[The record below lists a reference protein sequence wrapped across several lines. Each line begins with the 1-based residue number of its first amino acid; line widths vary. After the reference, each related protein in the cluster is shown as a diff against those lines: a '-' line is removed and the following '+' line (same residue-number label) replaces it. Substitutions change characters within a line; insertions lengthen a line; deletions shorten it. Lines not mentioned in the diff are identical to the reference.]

1 MSLIMVVDTIAD
13 FLVSNIYR
21 KKFLSIDY
29 GTKFI
34 GTAISD
40 QNNIISIPFKTLDM
54 KSFMD
59 EIIEIIEKENIY
71 GIIIGMP
78 YHLDG
83 SESEMS
89 GQVRKFSLEL
99 SKIIKNPILLLDE
112 RLSSKGYKSEKKD
125 HSTSIHGKSACLI
138 LDDFLSLYKNS
149 TSGI

>member
-1 MSLIMVVDTIAD
+1 MSLIMVVDTISD

-29 GTKFI
+29 GTKYI
-34 GTAISD
+34 GIAISD
-40 QNNIISIPFKTLDM
+40 QTNIISIPYRTLDK
-54 KSFMD
+54 KSLMGG
-59 EIIEIIEKENIY
+59 IIEILEKENIY

-78 YHLDG
+78 YHLNG

-89 GQVRKFSLEL
+89 EQVRKFASEL
-99 SKIIKNPILLLDE
+99 SKVIKNPILLLDE

-125 HSTSIHGKSACLI
+125 YSTSIHEKSACLI

-149 TSGI
+149 PSGI

>member
-1 MSLIMVVDTIAD
+1 MVVDTISD
-13 FLVSNIYR
+13 FLVSNIYS

-29 GTKFI
+29 GTKYI

-40 QNNIISIPFKTLDM
+40 QTNIISIPYRTLDK
-54 KSFMD
+54 KSLMD

-71 GIIIGMP
+71 GVIIGMP

-89 GQVRKFSLEL
+89 KQVKKFALEL
-99 SKIIKNPILLLDE
+99 SEIIKNPILLLDE

-125 HSTSIHGKSACLI
+125 HLTTIHEKSAFLI

-149 TSGI
+149 PSGI

>member
-1 MSLIMVVDTIAD
+1 MVVDTIAD
-13 FLVSNIYR
+13 FLVSNIYS

-29 GTKFI
+29 GTKYI

-40 QNNIISIPFKTLDM
+40 QTNIISIPYRTLDKKCLM
-54 KSFMD
+54 N

-71 GIIIGMP
+71 GVIIGMP

-89 GQVRKFSLEL
+89 EHVKKFALEL
-99 SKIIKNPILLLDE
+99 SEIIKNPILLLDE

-125 HSTSIHGKSACLI
+125 NLTTIHEKSACLI

>member
-1 MSLIMVVDTIAD
+1 MVVDTISD
-13 FLVSNIYR
+13 FLVSNIYS

-29 GTKFI
+29 GTKYI

-40 QNNIISIPFKTLDM
+40 QTNIISIPYRTLDK
-54 KSFMD
+54 KSLMD

-71 GIIIGMP
+71 GVIIGMP

-89 GQVRKFSLEL
+89 EQVKKFALEL
-99 SKIIKNPILLLDE
+99 SEIVKNPILLLDE
-112 RLSSKGYKSEKKD
+112 RLSRKGYKSEKKD
-125 HSTSIHGKSACLI
+125 NLTTIHEKSACLI

-149 TSGI
+149 PSGI

>member
-1 MSLIMVVDTIAD
+1 MVVDTISD

-29 GTKFI
+29 GTKYI

-40 QNNIISIPFKTLDM
+40 QTNIISIPYRTLDK
-54 KSFMD
+54 KSLMG
-59 EIIEIIEKENIY
+59 EIIEILEKENIH

-83 SESEMS
+83 SESEM
-89 GQVRKFSLEL
+89 GKQVRKFALEL
-99 SKIIKNPILLLDE
+99 SEVIKNPILLLDE

-125 HSTSIHGKSACLI
+125 HSTSVHEKSACLI

-149 TSGI
+149 PSGI

>member
-1 MSLIMVVDTIAD
+1 MVVDTISD
-13 FLVSNIYR
+13 FLVSNIYS

-29 GTKFI
+29 GTKYI

-40 QNNIISIPFKTLDM
+40 QTNIISIPYRTLDK
-54 KSFMD
+54 KSLMD

-71 GIIIGMP
+71 GVIIGMP

-89 GQVRKFSLEL
+89 EQVKKFALEL
-99 SKIIKNPILLLDE
+99 SEIIKNPILLLDE
-112 RLSSKGYKSEKKD
+112 RLSSKGYKTEKKD
-125 HSTSIHGKSACLI
+125 RLTTIHEKSACLI

-149 TSGI
+149 PSGI

>member
-1 MSLIMVVDTIAD
+1 MVVDTISD
-13 FLVSNIYR
+13 FLVSNIYS

-29 GTKFI
+29 GTKYI

-40 QNNIISIPFKTLDM
+40 QTNIISIPYRTLDK
-54 KSFMD
+54 KSLMD

-78 YHLDG
+78 YHIDG
-83 SESEMS
+83 LESEMS
-89 GQVRKFSLEL
+89 QQVKKFAIEL
-99 SKIIKNPILLLDE
+99 SEIIKNPILLLDE
-112 RLSSKGYKSEKKD
+112 RLSSKGYKTEKKV
-125 HSTSIHGKSACLI
+125 HLTTIPEKSACLI

>member
-1 MSLIMVVDTIAD
+1 MVVDTIAD

-40 QNNIISIPFKTLDM
+40 QSNIISIPYKTLDKKTLM
-54 KSFMD
+54 N

-71 GIIIGMP
+71 GVIIGMP

-89 GQVRKFSLEL
+89 GQVRNFHWNYPKSL
-99 SKIIKNPILLLDE
+99 KIQFYYWMKDFQVRAINL
-112 RLSSKGYKSEKKD
+112 KKRPFN
-125 HSTSIHGKSACLI
+125 I
-138 LDDFLSLYKNS
+138 NS
-149 TSGI
+149 

>member
-1 MSLIMVVDTIAD
+1 MVVDTISD
-13 FLVSNIYR
+13 FLVSNIYS

-29 GTKFI
+29 GTKYI

-40 QNNIISIPFKTLDM
+40 QTNIISIPYRTLDK
-54 KSFMD
+54 KSLMD

-83 SESEMS
+83 SESKMS
-89 GQVRKFSLEL
+89 EQVKKFALEL
-99 SKIIKNPILLLDE
+99 SEIIKNPILLLDE
-112 RLSSKGYKSEKKD
+112 RLSSKGYKTEKKD
-125 HSTSIHGKSACLI
+125 HLSTIQEKSACLI

-149 TSGI
+149 PSGI

>member
-1 MSLIMVVDTIAD
+1 MVVDTISD
-13 FLVSNIYR
+13 FLVSNIYS

-29 GTKFI
+29 GTKYI
-34 GTAISD
+34 GTALSD
-40 QNNIISIPFKTLDM
+40 QTYIISIPYRTLD
-54 KSFMD
+54 KKCLMD
-59 EIIEIIEKENIY
+59 EINEIIEKENIY

-89 GQVRKFSLEL
+89 DQVRKFSLAL

-112 RLSSKGYKSEKKD
+112 RLSSKGHKSKKKD
-125 HSTSIHGKSACLI
+125 YSTSVHEKSACLI

-149 TSGI
+149 PSGI

>member
-1 MSLIMVVDTIAD
+1 MVVDTISD
-13 FLVSNIYR
+13 FLVSNIYS

-29 GTKFI
+29 GTKYI

-40 QNNIISIPFKTLDM
+40 QTNIISIPYRTLDK
-54 KSFMD
+54 KSLMD

-71 GIIIGMP
+71 GVIIGMP

-89 GQVRKFSLEL
+89 EQVKKFALEL
-99 SKIIKNPILLLDE
+99 SEIIKNPILLLDE
-112 RLSSKGYKSEKKD
+112 RLSSKGYKTEKKD
-125 HSTSIHGKSACLI
+125 YLTTIHEKSACLI

-149 TSGI
+149 PSGI